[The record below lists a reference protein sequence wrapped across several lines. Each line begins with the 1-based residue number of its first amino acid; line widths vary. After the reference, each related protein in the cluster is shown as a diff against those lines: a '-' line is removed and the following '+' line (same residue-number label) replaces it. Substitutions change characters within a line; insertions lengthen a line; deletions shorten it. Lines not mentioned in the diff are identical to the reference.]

1 MMTKEEYEVFI
12 EEIKELMVG
21 RKIIG
26 IEPVF
31 HGEDICKFILQDD
44 EGNITTLKL
53 SGNDCGCWY
62 EVDEGQ
68 SVLSYLSHAL
78 IGSGLLI

>member
-26 IEPVF
+26 IEPRS

-44 EGNITTLKL
+44 EGRRTTLTL
-53 SGNDCGCWY
+53 SGNDLGCWY
-62 EVDEGQ
+62 EIDEGK
-68 SVLSYLSHAL
+68 SVLSHLSHAP
-78 IGSGLLI
+78 ISNGL

>member
-62 EVDEGQ
+62 ETKEKPSWYKGI
-68 SVLSYLSHAL
+68 LSHAP
-78 IGSGLLI
+78 ISSGL